1 MLIEAL
7 TYRKPVIASGVGGIV
22 DIVKDEQTGILVPE
36 KDPVALGKAISRLLT
51 DNELSLR
58 LAEQGYE
65 FVREYFGWET
75 ISRKWVDYYERI
87 LEPFR

>member
-1 MLIEAL
+1 M
-7 TYRKPVIASGVGGIV
+7 
-22 DIVKDEQTGILVPE
+22 
-36 KDPVALGKAISRLLT
+36 ALGKAISRLLT